1 MGNTGPER
9 TVPGTAPGTGGA
21 GLRPA
26 RAGADQGRVR
36 VAVDALGGDRG
47 PDEIVEGAVA
57 AVSAEIRPIL
67 FGPAGLDTH
76 GLPLVETS
84 EAIAMHDHPVES
96 VRAKTDSSLV
106 RAVRAVADGDA
117 DVVVSAGNTGATLA
131 ASLLHIRRLAGVQR
145 PGIAIVLPTKRGPSV
160 LIDSGANADARPEHL
175 VQFAHMGSVF
185 AQEILGI
192 ERPEVR
198 LMSIGEEDE
207 KGNQLTI
214 EAHELLREADL
225 RFAGNIE
232 GRLLL
237 EGGADVVVTD
247 GFTGNVALKTL
258 EGTIKT
264 LLDAFRTELGSSV
277 RGRLGGLL
285 IQPGATELRKRLDP
299 ETYGGGYLLGLNG
312 LVVIA
317 HGSSSRVAIANA
329 IRLGARGVEHRV
341 VERLQERL
349 GELSARATTRV

>member
-1 MGNTGPER
+1 MI
-9 TVPGTAPGTGGA
+9 
-21 GLRPA
+21 
-26 RAGADQGRVR
+26 R
-36 VAVDALGGDRG
+36 VAVDALGGDRA
-47 PDEIVEGAVA
+47 PEEIVNGAVDARSA
-57 AVSAEIRPIL
+57 AIGPIL
-67 FGPAGLDTH
+67 FGPAGLETQ
-76 GLPLVETS
+76 GLPLVETT

-106 RAVRAVADGDA
+106 RAVRAVADGEA

-131 ASLLHIRRLAGVQR
+131 ASLLHLRRLPDVQR
-145 PGIAIVLPTKRGPSV
+145 PGIAIVIPTKRGPSV
-160 LIDSGANADARPEHL
+160 LIDAGANADARPEHL

-185 AQEILGI
+185 AQEILEI
-192 ERPEVR
+192 EQPEVR

-214 EAHELLREADL
+214 DAHELLRTADL
-225 RFAGNIE
+225 RFSGNIE

-264 LLDAFRTELGSSV
+264 LLDALRTELGSSV
-277 RGRLGGLL
+277 GGRLGGLL
-285 IQPGATELRKRLDP
+285 IRPAAKRLRERLDP

-317 HGSSSRVAIANA
+317 HGSSSRLAIANA
-329 IRLGARGVEHRV
+329 VRLGARGVEHRV

-349 GELSARATTRV
+349 SPGVLASARSTTPTVER